1 MNLYVCFYLWSFVIG
16 VVSYF
21 VFFCK
26 NYFSKKIIK
35 DNKTDTEN
43 TRLIL
48 LVVLLFVPLLAYF
61 FMKDY
66 NYIIPNG
73 FKNIAFIILPFALI
87 CLIKTSY
94 DLGNNFSYT
103 LQIKEEHKLIDT
115 GIYKYIRHPMYFCAL
130 LFIIG
135 QSLLI
140 PNIIGN
146 ISNILLLF
154 LFFYGRIHDEEQMM
168 LKEFGE
174 KYKEYMEHTKSIIPF
189 IY

>member
-1 MNLYVCFYLWSFVIG
+1 MVLLVILYFFIVII
-16 VVSYF
+16 F
-21 VFFCK
+21 Q
-26 NYFSKKIIK
+26 KKIVK
-35 DNKTDTEN
+35 DNKTDAEN
-43 TRLIL
+43 IRLII
-48 LVVLLFVPLLAYF
+48 LVVLLFIPLLAYF

-73 FKNIAFIILPFALI
+73 IKNIAFVIMPIALI

-154 LFFYGRIHDEEQMM
+154 LFFNGRIDDEEKMM
-168 LKEFGE
+168 IREFGE
-174 KYKEYMEHTKSIIPF
+174 KYKEYIHQTKSIIPF